1 MSPDTGLLRRSHV
14 DEAQVSAEAPGG
26 AFSLKRRP
34 LQLAV
39 IGEEGYRNNTDK
51 DIAGVKGYVSVKDLF
66 GDELSGFLIS
76 NDDTIKAG
84 GSVTWTGSR
93 SVRFAI
99 GNNKDRKLAE
109 LADDKF
115 KVEWQPRTI
124 VFADGTTLTDPK

>member
-1 MSPDTGLLRRSHV
+1 
-14 DEAQVSAEAPGG
+14 
-26 AFSLKRRP
+26 
-34 LQLAV
+34 V